1 MWKPWEWSTRSNA
14 RAVENARLATT
25 SCSRRRLERAEVE
38 LFLADLHARAEEPA
52 ESVRSATGS

>member
-25 SCSRRRLERAEVE
+25 LCSRRRLERAEVE
-38 LFLADLHARAEEPA
+38 LYLAGLQAGDREPA
-52 ESVRSATGS
+52 AAVRSATGS

>member
-25 SCSRRRLERAEVE
+25 LCCRRRLERAEVD
-38 LFLADLHARAEEPA
+38 LFLANLYDESRGRAA
-52 ESVRSATGS
+52 EVRAATGY